1 MRYETVVLVSQIAS
15 LVLFILL
22 FAVVILYALWPGNQK
37 GFDEAAR
44 LPLGKDEDEDRHVNG
59 SQA

>member
-1 MRYETVVLVSQIAS
+1 MQYDTIVQVSQIAS
-15 LVLFILL
+15 LILFMAL
-22 FAVVILYALWPGNQK
+22 FAAAVLYAFWPGNQK

-44 LPLGKDEDEDRHVNG
+44 LPLAKDEDDLRQPNG